1 MKLHLPTTL
10 RTALLAAFVGV
21 SAAFAEDQASTAPAA
36 YSFLYS
42 QTSTPHAVSAEGW
55 AHIQYG
61 APSVANN
68 SNWALTLT
76 ATNITPHLTEVNEDG
91 EQYQY
96 ATLISRESTTVN
108 ITNNNPSNWKLV
120 GQPHAFRIYIAPDG
134 DIALFYQN
142 KNGGYTT
149 TKLDNIKDSDW
160 TSIAELSVTITYNSE
175 EKCLSLTSGYIRRTE
190 EGETKYFT
198 PVETIKYN
206 LPANFF
212 TQRSALNDENY
223 LRAAVGAGASLTSTL
238 VYESG
243 NKGWCIEGW
252 TILDK
257 MIDGSEYYNT
267 TGTKPVKF
275 SLANDHKVQFLDN
288 DGVIYLEN
296 GTYTYSNATTAI
308 ADPASGSSSCSVG
321 FGAAQGAVLTIER
334 DALSNSVYNTINPV
348 GLRVVGNGTVEIG
361 MNAGDTINLV
371 ELSNSGTLALTNAG
385 AATLNITTANT
396 SPSASI
402 TAVKDLTINTGVD
415 KDNKPLGLQ
424 AKDITVAGG
433 SLTINGNAASTVL
446 ANKIAASSQATL
458 VGQYRAN
465 EITAGEKLQ
474 LGTTAT
480 NGAANVTAS
489 IVKAG
494 TDIEVNGSLKADEV
508 VAKQLITKKVTV
520 ATTSATAATLLSGN
534 VSADSSGIKAN
545 TLTSANIIVD
555 GDTIATA
562 VSTQDR
568 ISITDTTLT
577 AGALTAGTIDLQGS
591 YNLGATEITANQV
604 NDGTTNISGA
614 VTIENAAVYTND
626 AGKRLIS
633 ASSIKADTVAIGKN
647 TLLIGA
653 DVTATN
659 EMTIAQGSS
668 VNYADITA
676 GTTLDIGT
684 NATLEGVSISTQ
696 LGTHVG
702 DGATLKQVILESGAL
717 TNGSNSNVSLDGLT
731 VITSGTG
738 DPLTTTNIGGTN
750 GDAVQITND
759 VDSVQ
764 ISGKLDGNNLEISKL
779 TINAEG
785 LVFNEGEE
793 KTYNFMTGDSL
804 EYTYDENR
812 DQINIDSYVHAKID
826 FDDSNGIIQVIGTK
840 DSAGIK
846 KALADSHNRTVAI
859 KAMDEALGN
868 TPALATRAATAKSP
882 LQEIHEYVGHVM
894 RYDET
899 SRKDVLSAASG
910 ASLAAL
916 ADTQRRGLR
925 DVQDNLRNRIIQ
937 MGGGTSAGLTT
948 DWEYVGLQA
957 WAQADGGLASTS
969 GSGDEWG
976 YDYDTM
982 GATVGANI
990 DLTANTVIGMSF
1002 SASYGEITVDDST
1015 DHAKGNND
1023 AQYISFFARHNK
1035 ERWVQMF
1042 IFTYGMNEMDMERS
1056 VLGYNAKGDTKGET
1070 FSAYYEL
1077 GYTLGIDYEYE
1088 HIVQPLVSVSFTS
1101 ASVDA
1106 FEEAGS
1112 IGNAGINYAN
1122 NSYFYGQVAIG
1133 ARYQGVLYETVHERN
1148 AVVEARALITHDFGD
1163 TTDEASVALAGSKE
1177 YTVKGAD
1184 SSGMGFKIG
1193 AGLSIP
1199 VEQHTT
1205 LYADVDYTSAPDY
1218 SGFRGNIGVR
1228 YDF

>member
-21 SAAFAEDQASTAPAA
+21 SAAFAEDQATTAPAA

-55 AHIQYG
+55 AHIRYS

-96 ATLISRESTTVN
+96 ATLLSRESTTVT
-108 ITNNNPSNWKLV
+108 ITNDNPSNWKLV

-149 TKLDNIKDSDW
+149 TKLDNVKDWDW

-175 EKCLSLTSGYIRRTE
+175 EKYLSLTSGYIRRAE

-212 TQRSALNDENY
+212 TQSSLVNDENY
-223 LRAAVGAGASLTSTL
+223 LRAAVGAGASLTTTL

-243 NKGWCIEGW
+243 LTGWRIEGW

-257 MIDGSEYYNT
+257 MIDGSEYYNV
-267 TGTKPVKF
+267 TGTQPEKY
-275 SLANDHKVQFLDN
+275 SLDSSHRVQFLDN

-308 ADPASGSSSCSVG
+308 ADPVSGSSSCSVG

-334 DALSNSVYNTINPV
+334 EALRNSVYNTINPV

-361 MNAGDTINLV
+361 MNPGDTINLV
-371 ELSNSGTLALTNAG
+371 ELSNAGTLSLSNAG
-385 AATLNITTANT
+385 AATLNITTADT
-396 SPSASI
+396 SRNASI
-402 TAVKDLTINTGVD
+402 TAANDLTINTGVD

-424 AKDITVAGG
+424 AKDITVSGG

-458 VGQYRAN
+458 VGQYKAN
-465 EITAGEKLQ
+465 EITAGEKPQ

-480 NGAANVTAS
+480 NGAANVTVS

-591 YNLGATEITANQV
+591 YNLGATEITAAQV

-633 ASSIKADTVAIGKN
+633 ASSIKADTVAIGEN

-717 TNGSNSNVSLDGLT
+717 TNGSNVSLDNLT
-731 VITSGTG
+731 IVTDGSGN
-738 DPLTTTNIGGTN
+738 DQTTTGFGGTN
-750 GDAVQITND
+750 GVAVQITNN

-764 ISGKLDGNNLEISKL
+764 ISGKLDSNNLEISKL

-785 LVFNEGEE
+785 LVFNEGQETPYPFI
-793 KTYNFMTGDSL
+793 KGDNL
-804 EYTYDENR
+804 TYTYDAER

-826 FDDSNGIIQVIGTK
+826 FDDSNGIIQVVGTK

-868 TPALATRAATAKSP
+868 TPALATRAITAKSP
-882 LQEIHEYVGHVM
+882 LQDIHDYVGHVM
-894 RYDET
+894 RYSET
-899 SRKDVLSAASG
+899 DRKNVLSAASG

-1088 HIVQPLVSVSFTS
+1088 HILQPLVSVSFTS
-1101 ASVDA
+1101 ASVDS

>member
-1 MKLHLPTTL
+1 M
-10 RTALLAAFVGV
+10 
-21 SAAFAEDQASTAPAA
+21 AAFACVVTAFTATNAQAASSTITSSQSDDPATFN
-36 YSFLYS
+36 FLYS
-42 QTSTPHAVSAEGW
+42 KDPRTPIVQDGIAKIEYSLNN
-55 AHIQYG
+55 
-61 APSVANN
+61 ANN
-68 SNWALTLT
+68 SNWSLTLT
-76 ATNITPHLTEVNEDG
+76 AKNITPIMVESVGGDG
-91 EQYQY
+91 EDMRVASILHRGQLEV
-96 ATLISRESTTVN
+96 TNVN
-108 ITNNNPSNWKLV
+108 DGQKWKLNTPSDNGIFV
-120 GQPHAFRIYIAPDG
+120 LVAPDG
-134 DIALFYQN
+134 DIAVHRDN
-142 KNGGYTT
+142 INDKKVTT
-149 TKLDNIKDSDW
+149 TLDNIGNWEWD
-160 TSIAELSVTITYNSE
+160 TVAELSVTLVYNNE
-175 EKCLSLTSGYIRRTE
+175 EKRLSVASGYVQRTADGDIKYFSPIEDLKYDVPADFFTARFGSVDNPNLDSLFAYMGNGGSLTTVLVSESTSTGWRI
-190 EGETKYFT
+190 EG
-198 PVETIKYN
+198 
-206 LPANFF
+206 
-212 TQRSALNDENY
+212 
-223 LRAAVGAGASLTSTL
+223 LTSL
-238 VYESG
+238 
-243 NKGWCIEGW
+243 NK
-252 TILDK
+252 L
-257 MIDGSEYYNT
+257 IDGDYYNV
-267 TGTKPVKF
+267 TGQSPVKI
-275 SLANDHKVQFLDN
+275 SLQNGHKVQFLDN
-288 DGVIYLEN
+288 KGVIYLEN
-296 GTYTYSNATTAI
+296 GDHTYSNVTEAI

-321 FGAAQGAVLTIER
+321 FGAAEGAILRIER
-334 DALSNSVYNTINPV
+334 SALASSVFNTTTPTDIRIV
-348 GLRVVGNGTVEIG
+348 GDGTVILNQLNE
-361 MNAGDTINLV
+361 NDTLNLA
-371 ELSNSGTLALTNAG
+371 ELSGSGTLVLFNTTG
-385 AATLNITTANT
+385 AATINITTDKT
-396 SPSASI
+396 SRSASI
-402 TAVKDLTINTGVD
+402 NAARDLTINTGVD
-415 KDNKPLGLQ
+415 KDNKALGLQ
-424 AKDITVAGG
+424 ADEIAVSLG

-555 GDTIATA
+555 GDTIATK
-562 VSTQDR
+562 VSTGDR

-591 YNLGATEITANQV
+591 YNLGATEITADQV
-604 NDGTTNISGA
+604 NVGTTNISGAETIISGA

-633 ASSIKADTVAIGKN
+633 ASSIKADTVAIGEN

-659 EMTIAQGSS
+659 KMTIAQGSS
-668 VNYADITA
+668 VQNASINA
-676 GTTLDIGT
+676 GTTFDIGN
-684 NATLEGVSISTQ
+684 NASLSNVV
-696 LGTHVG
+696 LNKGT
-702 DGATLKQVILESGAL
+702 L
-717 TNGSNSNVSLDGLT
+717 TNGSSVNVENLT
-731 VITSGTG
+731 VVTNAAPVNLGGTG
-738 DPLTTTNIGGTN
+738 N
-750 GDAVQITND
+750 AVQIEGNIE
-759 VDSVQ
+759 SVQ
-764 ISGKLDGNNLEISKL
+764 LSGTLNDDNLIITKLVL
-779 TINAEG
+779 NAEG
-785 LVFNEGEE
+785 LVFNEGVE
-793 KTYNFMTGDSL
+793 KTYNFIMGNNLD
-804 EYTYDENR
+804 YTYDAER
-812 DQINIDSYVHAKID
+812 DQINIGSYVNASMT
-826 FDDSNGIIQVIGTK
+826 FDDSNGIIRVVGTK

-846 KALADSHNRTVAI
+846 QALADTHNRTEAI
-859 KAMDEALGN
+859 KAIDEALGN
-868 TPALATRAATAKSP
+868 TPALATRTITAKSP
-882 LQEIHEYVGHVM
+882 LQEIHDYVGHVM
-894 RYDET
+894 RYSET
-899 SRKDVLSAASG
+899 DRKNVLSAASG

-1101 ASVDA
+1101 ASVDS

-1133 ARYQGVLYETVHERN
+1133 ARYQGVLYETIHERN

-1193 AGLSIP
+1193 AGLSLP

>member
-21 SAAFAEDQASTAPAA
+21 SAAFAEDQATTAPAS
-36 YSFLYS
+36 YSYYYTQS
-42 QTSTPHAVSAEGW
+42 STAHAVSAEGW
-55 AHIQYG
+55 AHIRYS

-68 SNWALTLT
+68 STWALTLT
-76 ATNITPHLTEVNEDG
+76 AKDIVPHLTEINEEG
-91 EQYQY
+91 NQYQY
-96 ATLISRESTTVN
+96 ATLLSRESTSVE
-108 ITNNNPSNWKLV
+108 ITNKKPSTWKLEGV
-120 GQPHAFRIYIAPDG
+120 PGAFRLYIAPDG
-134 DIALFYQN
+134 DIALFYHN
-142 KNGGYTT
+142 KNGGFTT
-149 TKLDNIKDSDW
+149 TKLDNIKDVDW
-160 TSIAELSVTITYNSE
+160 TGIDELSITITYNND
-175 EKCLSLTSGYIRRTE
+175 EKRLSLTSGYIRRTE
-190 EGETKYFT
+190 DGDTKYFS
-198 PVETIKYN
+198 PVENIKFD

-212 TQRSALNDENY
+212 TQSSLVDDENY
-223 LRAAVGAGASLTSTL
+223 LRATVGPGASLTSTL

-243 NKGWCIEGW
+243 LTGWRIEGW

-257 MIDGSEYYNT
+257 MIDGSEYYNV
-267 TGTKPVKF
+267 TGTQPEKY
-275 SLANDHKVQFLDN
+275 SLDSSHRVQFLDN

-296 GTYTYSNATTAI
+296 GTYTYSNDTTAI
-308 ADPASGSSSCSVG
+308 ADPLSGSTSCSVG

-334 DALSNSVYNTINPV
+334 DALRNSVYNTINPV
-348 GLRVVGNGTVEIG
+348 GLRVVGDGTVILDQL
-361 MNAGDTINLV
+361 NADDTINLA
-371 ELSNSGTLALTNAG
+371 ELSGSGTLVLLNTTG
-385 AATLNITTANT
+385 AATINITTDKT
-396 SPSASI
+396 SRSASI
-402 TAVKDLTINTGVD
+402 NAATDLTINTGVD
-415 KDNKPLGLQ
+415 KDNKALGLQ
-424 AKDITVAGG
+424 ADEIAVALG
-433 SLTINGNAASTVL
+433 SLTINGNAASPVEVNQITASKQITL
-446 ANKIAASSQATL
+446 NGKYIANKI
-458 VGQYRAN
+458 
-465 EITAGEKLQ
+465 E
-474 LGTTAT
+474 
-480 NGAANVTAS
+480 
-489 IVKAG
+489 AG
-494 TDIEVNGSLKADEV
+494 TGVEVNGSLKADEV
-508 VAKQLITKKVTV
+508 IAEQVITKDVTV
-520 ATTSATAATLLSGN
+520 SSTSSSAATLLEGN
-534 VSADSSGIKAN
+534 VAVNNSGIKAD
-545 TLTSANIIVD
+545 TLTSADIIVD
-555 GDTIATA
+555 GNTIATEA
-562 VSTQDR
+562 ATQNG
-568 ISITDTTLT
+568 ISITADLLT
-577 AGALTAGTIDLQGS
+577 ARDLTADTINLQGS
-591 YNLGATEITANQV
+591 YNLTAGEIEAGQIIDGNTSI
-604 NDGTTNISGA
+604 DGTATLEKVSI
-614 VTIENAAVYTND
+614 YTND
-626 AGKRLIS
+626 DGKRIIS
-633 ASSIKADTVAIGKN
+633 ASSIDATAVAIGNN
-647 TLLIGA
+647 TLLIGPA
-653 DVTATN
+653 VTTTD
-659 EMTIAQGSS
+659 EVTIAQGSGVQNAS
-668 VNYADITA
+668 INA
-676 GTTLDIGT
+676 GSILDIGDS
-684 NATLEGVSISTQ
+684 ATLDTVIINTLQ
-696 LGTHVG
+696 GTHVG
-702 DGATLKQVILESGAL
+702 DNATLKQVVLESGAL
-717 TNGSNSNVSLDGLT
+717 TSGSNVSLDGLT

-738 DPLTTTNIGGTN
+738 NAQATTNIGGTN
-750 GDAVQITND
+750 GAAVQITND
-759 VDSVQ
+759 IESVQ
-764 ISGKLDGNNLEISKL
+764 ISGKLDGDNLEISKL
-779 TINAEG
+779 VLNAES
-785 LVFNEGEE
+785 LDFTEGQEA
-793 KTYNFMTGDSL
+793 TYTFIKGNSL
-804 EYTYDENR
+804 DYTYDEQR
-812 DQINIDSYVHAKID
+812 DQINIDSYVHAKMTTD
-826 FDDSNGIIQVIGTK
+826 ANGNIQVIGTK

-846 KALADSHNRTVAI
+846 KALADTHNRTAAI

-868 TPALATRAATAKSP
+868 TPALATRTITAKSP

-976 YDYDTM
+976 YDYNTM

-1056 VLGYNAKGDTKGET
+1056 VLGYNAKGDTKGNSL
-1070 FSAYYEL
+1070 SAYYEL

-1088 HIVQPLVSVSFTS
+1088 HILQPLVSISFTS

-1106 FEEAGS
+1106 YDESGS
-1112 IGNAGINYAN
+1112 IGNAGIKYDN

-1193 AGLSIP
+1193 AGLSLP

>member
-21 SAAFAEDQASTAPAA
+21 SAAFAEDQATTAPAA

-42 QTSTPHAVSAEGW
+42 QTSNPHAVSAEGW
-55 AHIQYG
+55 AHIRYS

-76 ATNITPHLTEVNEDG
+76 ATNITPHLTEENEDG

-96 ATLISRESTTVN
+96 ATLISRESTTVT
-108 ITNNNPSNWKLV
+108 ITNDNLSNWKLV

-149 TKLDNIKDSDW
+149 TKLDNVKDWDW

-175 EKCLSLTSGYIRRTE
+175 EKYLSLTSGYIRRAE
-190 EGETKYFT
+190 EGETKYFN
-198 PVETIKYN
+198 PVENIKYN
-206 LPANFF
+206 LPADFF
-212 TQRSALNDENY
+212 TQSSLVNDENY
-223 LRAAVGAGASLTSTL
+223 LRAAVGAGASLTTTL

-243 NKGWCIEGW
+243 LTGWRIEGW

-257 MIDGSEYYNT
+257 MIDGSEYYNV
-267 TGTKPVKF
+267 TGTQPEKY
-275 SLANDHKVQFLDN
+275 SLDSSHRVQFLDN

-321 FGAAQGAVLTIER
+321 FGAAQGASLIIER
-334 DALSNSVYNTINPV
+334 AALANSVFSTLSPV
-348 GLRVVGNGTVEIG
+348 GVRVVGNGTVEIE

-385 AATLNITTANT
+385 AATLNITTADT
-396 SPSASI
+396 SRSASI
-402 TAVKDLTINTGVD
+402 TAAKDLTINTGVD

-424 AKDITVAGG
+424 ARNITVSGG

-465 EITAGEKLQ
+465 EITAGDNLQ
-474 LGTTAT
+474 LGTTAS

-562 VSTQDR
+562 ASTEDR
-568 ISITDTTLT
+568 ISITGTTLT

-591 YNLGATEITANQV
+591 YNMGATEITAAQV
-604 NDGTTNISGA
+604 IDGTTNISGA

-633 ASSIKADTVAIGKN
+633 ASSIKADTVAIGEN

-668 VNYADITA
+668 VQNASINA
-676 GTTLDIGT
+676 GTFFVIGD
-684 NATLEGVSISTQ
+684 NASLSNVV
-696 LGTHVG
+696 LNKGT
-702 DGATLKQVILESGAL
+702 L
-717 TNGSNSNVSLDGLT
+717 TNGSSVNVENLT
-731 VITSGTG
+731 VVTNAAPVNLGGTG
-738 DPLTTTNIGGTN
+738 N
-750 GDAVQITND
+750 AVQIEGNIE
-759 VDSVQ
+759 SVQ
-764 ISGKLDGNNLEISKL
+764 LSGTLNDDFLVISKL
-779 TINAEG
+779 TLNGEG
-785 LVFNEGEE
+785 LDFDNIATGGTDYAFISGE
-793 KTYNFMTGDSL
+793 DL
-804 EYTYDENR
+804 EYDYDASR
-812 DQINIDSYVHAKID
+812 DQLNIKSFVRAELDTTTDV
-826 FDDSNGIIQVIGTK
+826 NGKTIITIKGQE
-840 DSAGIK
+840 DEAGIK
-846 KALADSHNRTVAI
+846 QALADTHNRTEAI
-859 KAMDEALGN
+859 KAIDEALEGAPS
-868 TPALATRAATAKSP
+868 TFAARATTAQSP

-899 SRKDVLSAASG
+899 NRKDVLSAASG

-916 ADTQRRGLR
+916 ADSQRRGLR

-1122 NSYFYGQVAIG
+1122 NTYFYGQVAIG
-1133 ARYQGVLYETVHERN
+1133 ARYQGVLYETIHERN
-1148 AVVEARALITHDFGD
+1148 AVVEARALVTHDFGD
-1163 TTDEASVALAGSKE
+1163 TTNEASVALAGSKE